1 MTKLSLTKR
10 QTVIASGAG
19 IFLLALFLFFLVY
32 LPLGLRLQKA
42 GEEISQLQSKLEAAR
57 ETIASTEG
65 SPLHL
70 PEQKEVSSLIEE
82 LTEFGKGLGA
92 DFRSIRPQ
100 QIQQTS
106 LGYQLLPVEIVI
118 ESSYQELG
126 LFMGSLRELK
136 GGVATVSQFQI
147 DREEAAFPS
156 LTCRLQVKIPLRP

>member
-19 IFLLALFLFFLVY
+19 IFLLALFLFFLAY

-106 LGYQLLPVEIVI
+106 LGF
-118 ESSYQELG
+118 SS
-126 LFMGSLRELK
+126 S
-136 GGVATVSQFQI
+136 
-147 DREEAAFPS
+147 PS
-156 LTCRLQVKIPLRP
+156 KS